1 MVVVRDAVCT
11 MVGTSRRVGVDAE
24 GDAGVEGEVAVIAE
38 AIIGGCRT
46 LGGLGGE
53 DVGRRLAHLGGGTRR
68 RTGGDAFLTLTFFFH
83 SFHVFFFSY
92 AVIYAYMFIPDILLF
107 YICFTVTRN
116 TSMLR

>member
-1 MVVVRDAVCT
+1 MTGIVSASAMVVVRDAVCT

-53 DVGRRLAHLGGGTRR
+53 DVAGLSTSIGRRPRRGITASGRLPWTLPAVPALPLAG
-68 RTGGDAFLTLTFFFH
+68 
-83 SFHVFFFSY
+83 
-92 AVIYAYMFIPDILLF
+92 
-107 YICFTVTRN
+107 
-116 TSMLR
+116 

>member
-1 MVVVRDAVCT
+1 MHQDRHRSLGPRSKGSSSYNRHPRYRCRSRMTGIVSASAMVVVRDAVCT

-53 DVGRRLAHLGGGTRR
+53 DVGRRLARLGGGTRR
-68 RTGGDAFLTLTFFFH
+68 RTGGDAFLTL
-83 SFHVFFFSY
+83 
-92 AVIYAYMFIPDILLF
+92 
-107 YICFTVTRN
+107 
-116 TSMLR
+116 